1 MNILVNG
8 EEKNINAK
16 TLSLLIDELGI
27 KQEWIS
33 VELNGD
39 VIPKSGYREVALEEN
54 DKLEIVK
61 FVGGGSSGKQKPEEP
76 ENTPLV
82 VGPVTF
88 QSRLIVGTGKYD
100 SVETMLA
107 CVRASGADVV
117 TVAIRRVNFEDK
129 GEKNI
134 VEALGE
140 MRGRKIQILPNTA
153 GCFNAE
159 EAIRTAELARG
170 FGIGEMVKLEVLS
183 DKETLLPHP
192 QETIKAAETLVKK
205 GFIVLVYTSDD
216 PVQARVLE
224 EIGVHAVMPAGS
236 PIGSGQGVLN
246 PNNIRII
253 LERAKVPVIVDA
265 GVGTASD
272 VARAFELGV
281 EGVLLNSAIAKAKE
295 PLMMARAMRRAFLA
309 GRAAFLAGR
318 MEKKLYATASSPEKD
333 F

>member
-8 EEKNINAK
+8 EKKSVSAG
-16 TLSLLIDELGI
+16 TLSVLIDELGI

-33 VELNGD
+33 VELNGT
-39 VIPKSGYREVALEEN
+39 VIPKNGYQKVTLEEN

-61 FVGGGSSGKQKPEEP
+61 FVGGGSGGADKINEP
-76 ENTPLV
+76 EDTPLS
-82 VGPVTF
+82 VGPSIF

-100 SVETMLA
+100 SVDTMLA
-107 CVRASGADVV
+107 CVEASGADVV
-117 TVAIRRVNFEDK
+117 TVAIRRVNLENK

-134 VEALGE
+134 VEALKE
-140 MRGRKIQILPNTA
+140 MKGRNIQILPNTA
-153 GCFNAE
+153 GCFSAE

-170 FGIGEMVKLEVLS
+170 FGISEMVKLEVLS

-192 QETIKAAETLVKK
+192 QETVKAAETLVKK

-216 PVQARVLE
+216 PVQARILE

-253 LERAKVPVIVDA
+253 LERAKVPIIVDA

-295 PLMMARAMRRAFLA
+295 PVMMARAMRRAFLA

-318 MEKKLYATASSPEKD
+318 MDKKLYATASSPEKD